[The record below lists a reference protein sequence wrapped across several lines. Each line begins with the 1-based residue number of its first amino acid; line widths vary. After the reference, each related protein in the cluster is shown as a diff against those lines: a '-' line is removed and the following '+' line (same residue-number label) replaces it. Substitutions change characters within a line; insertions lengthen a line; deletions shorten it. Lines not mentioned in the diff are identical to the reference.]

1 MMSHIYR
8 LLYLSIVLHFL
19 RAMAAR
25 WADWFSGKYNLYV
38 EECVRNGR
46 TFTVLVASF
55 PDRSVI
61 EKMSHYL
68 TKHHW
73 DNVIAA
79 NGCYAPRRTFEIIP
93 LTDPVMKT
101 LFSKEDLDELTGAL
115 RYLDSV

>member
-1 MMSHIYR
+1 MMRHIYR

-25 WADWFSGKYNLYV
+25 WADCLSGKYNLYV
-38 EECVRNGR
+38 EKCFRKDR

-61 EKMSHYL
+61 EKMSQYL

-79 NGCYAPRRTFEIIP
+79 NGCYAPRRPCEIIP

-101 LFSKEDLDELTGAL
+101 LFNKEDLAELTGAL
-115 RYLDSV
+115 RYLASV